1 MKDIRSTLKLKRL
14 LFCDQKISTVVI
26 LERIVSYNNQP
37 GLDLNNKNFYLRFTY
52 TLELCYYNISFPEIT
67 IVRISTIFRSKFS
80 EIL

>member
-1 MKDIRSTLKLKRL
+1 MKDISWTLKLKRL

-37 GLDLNNKNFYLRFTY
+37 GLDLQTTKIFIFVLLI
-52 TLELCYYNISFPEIT
+52 LELCYYNISFSEIT

>member
-1 MKDIRSTLKLKRL
+1 MKDIRWTLKLKRL

-37 GLDLNNKNFYLRFTY
+37 ELDLQTTKIFIFVLLI
-52 TLELCYYNISFPEIT
+52 LELCYYNISFPEIT